1 MVAVT
6 QYYAKVGISIDNSQ
20 LSKVDRYFKLIEN
33 KLSKFHKKTNILN
46 FSVNMRGLEKKL
58 GDALDSVSRKVVFEI
73 SNFVVNKRNLQ
84 AAITN
89 AAGKLVVPSSS
100 NAPFGIAPLSPKEWN
115 RRTLM
120 SAKLR
125 REEAIARQNERLELA
140 NLRNNRMASVPLIGR
155 SPIGFGMLP
164 SLVGVG
170 GALGMAQLNQA
181 NQQMI
186 SSNIAAESVLGSNS
200 KPLLDW
206 LAKRSDYLG
215 VSYADTLP
223 QFTKFMASSS
233 PLMGQ
238 EASKDVFSSF
248 MEFGRTRGADK
259 VSMNRALTAIGQMSA
274 KGQVMAEEL
283 KQQLGDAAGFGE
295 LPQLFAEAFQIKTGG
310 SLKGAEAR
318 SALMDAMQKGNVK
331 TSDVL
336 PIVSRLMNELSK
348 GGIDKAR
355 TSSVADQMRA
365 ENALIGRGG
374 LLQTFSEAG
383 GEQGFSRFWK
393 EMTTIFKEMT
403 PTVKALGGAFNDLTV
418 LMQPLRNATIGFNR
432 ILEQTAESTGLAEK
446 DIIKLAASGT
456 LLMSK
461 WGRVAAMF
469 SAIILVMEDIS
480 YGLAGKDSYTK
491 DFLDFLESNGMSEG
505 ASKITAISAALLAVA
520 AGLKAIS
527 AASSLPGVGDI
538 LGSPKS
544 KEGGDMSKKG
554 APWAKRVAQTGVA
567 VGLFG
572 LGGYLASDSAVP
584 DYLKQP
590 LQYGIAGSAFGPYG
604 SAAGAIAGFAMPRWE
619 SQLPVDPMTGYREVP
634 SQNNDDLVLA
644 MIRAK
649 EDNKYRQ
656 PQDVNVKVELKANI
670 TAENANDFA
679 GRVVDVLNREIS
691 RVLPNY
697 SYSGVQVPLATQ

>member
-20 LSKVDRYFKLIEN
+20 LKKVDRYFKLIEA
-33 KLSKFHKKTNILN
+33 KLSRFHKKTNILN

-164 SLVGVG
+164 SLAGVG

-186 SSNIAAESVLGSNS
+186 SSNIAAESVLGSNA

-248 MEFGRTRGADK
+248 MQFGRTRGADK

-355 TSSVADQMRA
+355 TSSVAEQMRA

-418 LMQPLRNATIGFNR
+418 LMQTLRNATIGFNR

-446 DIIKLAASGT
+446 DIIKLAAAGT

-469 SAIILVMEDIS
+469 TAIILVMEDIS
-480 YGLAGKDSYTK
+480 YGMAGKDSYTK

-544 KEGGDMSKKG
+544 KEGGKMGKRGISG
-554 APWAKRVAQTGVA
+554 TIAKAGVA
-567 VGLFG
+567 VGLLG

-590 LQYGIAGSAFGPYG
+590 LQYGIAGSVYGPYG
-604 SAAGAIAGFAMPRWE
+604 SAVGAIAGFAMPRWE
-619 SQLPVDPMTGYREVP
+619 SKLSVDPQTGYRDVP
-634 SQNNDDLVLA
+634 YQDQTDLVEA
-644 MIRAK
+644 MILAK

-656 PQDVNVKVELKANI
+656 SQDVNVKVELKANI

>member
-20 LSKVDRYFKLIEN
+20 LKKVDRYFKLIEA
-33 KLSKFHKKTNILN
+33 KLSRFHKKTNILN
-46 FSVNMRGLEKKL
+46 FSVNIKGLEKKL
-58 GDALDSVSRKVVFEI
+58 GDALDAASRKVVFEV
-73 SNFVVNKRNLQ
+73 SRFVVNDKNLQ
-84 AAITN
+84 SAIV
-89 AAGKLVVPSSS
+89 AAGKKISKNTLVGKSLTTPEGV
-100 NAPFGIAPLSPKEWN
+100 NKKTPKEHFV
-115 RRTLM
+115 RAGTVGT
-120 SAKLR
+120 
-125 REEAIARQNERLELA
+125 IARYG
-140 NLRNNRMASVPLIGR
+140 MASVPLI
-155 SPIGFGMLP
+155 
-164 SLVGVG
+164 G

-186 SSNIAAESVLGSNS
+186 SSNIAAESVLGDNAQ
-200 KPLLDW
+200 PLLDW
-206 LAKRSDYLG
+206 LSKRSDYLG

-283 KQQLGDAAGFGE
+283 KNQLGDAAGFGE
-295 LPQLFAEAFQIKTGG
+295 LPQLFADALQIKSGG
-310 SLKGAEAR
+310 NLKGAEAR
-318 SALMDAMQKGNVK
+318 SALIDAMGKGEVK
-331 TSDVL
+331 TGDLL

-355 TSSVADQMRA
+355 TSSVAEQMRA

-446 DIIKLAASGT
+446 DIIKLAAAGT

-469 SAIILVMEDIS
+469 TAIILVMEDIS
-480 YGLAGKDSYTK
+480 YGMAGKDSYTK

-505 ASKITAISAALLAVA
+505 VSKITAISAALLAVA

-544 KEGGDMSKKG
+544 KEGGKMGKRGISNI
-554 APWAKRVAQTGVA
+554 AKTGVA
-567 VGLFG
+567 VGLLG
-572 LGGYLASDSAVP
+572 LGGYLASDSLVP
-584 DYLKQP
+584 DSLKQP

-619 SQLPVDPMTGYREVP
+619 SQLSADPMTGYREVP

>member
-20 LSKVDRYFKLIEN
+20 LKKVDRYFKLIEA
-33 KLSKFHKKTNILN
+33 KLLRFHKKTNILN
-46 FSVNMRGLEKKL
+46 FSVNIKGLEKKL
-58 GDALDSVSRKVVFEI
+58 GDALDTVSRKVVFEV
-73 SNFVVNKRNLQ
+73 SRFVVNDRNLQ
-84 AAITN
+84 AALMIASRRVSRQLDGRN
-89 AAGKLVVPSSS
+89 MRPGASSS
-100 NAPFGIAPLSPKEWN
+100 SV
-115 RRTLM
+115 
-120 SAKLR
+120 S
-125 REEAIARQNERLELA
+125 
-140 NLRNNRMASVPLIGR
+140 MASYSKSGMGSAGTLGLMR
-155 SPIGFGMLP
+155 GGFAALP
-164 SLVGVG
+164 FIG

-186 SSNIAAESVLGSNS
+186 SSNIAAESVLGSNA

-248 MEFGRTRGADK
+248 MQFGRTRGADK
-259 VSMNRALTAIGQMSA
+259 ISMNRALTAIGQMSA

-310 SLKGAEAR
+310 RLKGAEAR
-318 SALMDAMQKGNVK
+318 SALMDAMQKGEVK

-336 PIVSRLMNELSK
+336 PIVSRLMDELSK

-355 TSSVADQMRA
+355 TSSVAQQMRA
-365 ENALIGRGG
+365 ENALVGRGG

-446 DIIKLAASGT
+446 DIIKLAAAGT

-469 SAIILVMEDIS
+469 TAIILVMEDIS
-480 YGLAGKDSYTK
+480 YGMAGKDSYTK

-544 KEGGDMSKKG
+544 KGGGKMGKRGISNI
-554 APWAKRVAQTGVA
+554 AKTGVA

-572 LGGYLASDSAVP
+572 LGGYLASDPTVP

-619 SQLPVDPMTGYREVP
+619 SKLPVDPQTGYKDVP
-634 SQNNDDLVLA
+634 YQDQTDLVEA
-644 MIRAK
+644 MILAK

-656 PQDVNVKVELKANI
+656 TQDVNVKVELKANI

-697 SYSGVQVPLATQ
+697 SYSGVQVPLVTPTQ

>member
-20 LSKVDRYFKLIEN
+20 LKKVDRYFKLIEA
-33 KLSKFHKKTNILN
+33 KLSRFHKKNNILN
-46 FSVNMRGLEKKL
+46 FTINIRGLEKKL
-58 GDALDSVSRKVVFEI
+58 GDALDTVSRKVAFEV
-73 SNFVVNKRNLQ
+73 SRFVVNDKNLQ
-84 AAITN
+84 AA
-89 AAGKLVVPSSS
+89 
-100 NAPFGIAPLSPKEWN
+100 
-115 RRTLM
+115 LM
-120 SAKLR
+120 SAGR
-125 REEAIARQNERLELA
+125 RVSKNITAGTPAGSSSVAAAKRSNESFIRSSGTVGTIAKYGV
-140 NLRNNRMASVPLIGR
+140 ASIPFI
-155 SPIGFGMLP
+155 
-164 SLVGVG
+164 G

-186 SSNIAAESVLGSNS
+186 SSNIAAESVLGSNA

-248 MEFGRTRGADK
+248 MQFGRTRGADK

-318 SALMDAMQKGNVK
+318 SALMDAMQKGDVK

-348 GGIDKAR
+348 GGVEKAR
-355 TSSVADQMRA
+355 TSSVAEQMRA

-374 LLQTFSEAG
+374 LLQSFSEAG

-393 EMTTIFKEMT
+393 EMATIFREMT
-403 PTVKALGGAFNDLTV
+403 PVVKALGGAFNDLT
-418 LMQPLRNATIGFNR
+418 LFMQPLRNAVIGINR
-432 ILEQTAESTGLAEK
+432 ILEETSKISGIAEK
-446 DIIKLAASGT
+446 DIVQLAMAGG
-456 LLMSK
+456 LLMTK

-469 SAIILVMEDIS
+469 TTIVLVMEDIA
-480 YGLAGKDSYTK
+480 YGMAGKDSFTK
-491 DFLDFLESNGMSEG
+491 DFLDFLESKGMSEG

-544 KEGGDMSKKG
+544 KGGGQMGKRGISNL
-554 APWAKRVAQTGVA
+554 AKAGVA
-567 VGLFG
+567 VGMFG
-572 LGGYLASDSAVP
+572 LGGYLASDSIVP
-584 DYLKQP
+584 DSLKQP

-619 SQLPVDPMTGYREVP
+619 SQLSVDPLTGYREVP
-634 SQNNDDLVLA
+634 SQNNDELVLA

-649 EDNKYRQ
+649 ADNQYKQ
-656 PQDVNVKVELKANI
+656 TQDVNVTVKLDANI

-679 GRVVDVLNREIS
+679 GKVVDVLNREIS
-691 RVLPNY
+691 KVMPNY
-697 SYSGVQVPLATQ
+697 SYSGVQVPLAQ

>member
-20 LSKVDRYFKLIEN
+20 LKKVDRYFKLIEA
-33 KLSKFHKKTNILN
+33 KLSRFHKKNNILN
-46 FSVNMRGLEKKL
+46 FTINIRGLEKKL
-58 GDALDSVSRKVVFEI
+58 GDALDTVSRKVAFEV
-73 SNFVVNKRNLQ
+73 SRFVVNDKNLQ
-84 AAITN
+84 AA
-89 AAGKLVVPSSS
+89 
-100 NAPFGIAPLSPKEWN
+100 
-115 RRTLM
+115 LM
-120 SAKLR
+120 SAGR
-125 REEAIARQNERLELA
+125 RVSKNITAGVPSGSSSVAAAKRSNESFIRSSGTVGTIAKYGV
-140 NLRNNRMASVPLIGR
+140 ASIPFI
-155 SPIGFGMLP
+155 
-164 SLVGVG
+164 G

-186 SSNIAAESVLGSNS
+186 SSNIAAESVLGSNA

-248 MEFGRTRGADK
+248 MQFGRTRGADK
-259 VSMNRALTAIGQMSA
+259 ISMNRALTAIGQMSA

-318 SALMDAMQKGNVK
+318 SALMDAMQRGDVK

-348 GGIDKAR
+348 GGVERAR
-355 TSSVADQMRA
+355 TSSVAEQMRA

-393 EMTTIFKEMT
+393 EMASIFREMT
-403 PTVKALGGAFNDLTV
+403 PVVKALGGAFNDLT
-418 LMQPLRNATIGFNR
+418 LFMQPLRNAVIGINR
-432 ILEQTAESTGLAEK
+432 ILEETSKISGIAEK
-446 DIIKLAASGT
+446 DIVHLAMAGG
-456 LLMSK
+456 LLMTK

-469 SAIILVMEDIS
+469 TTIVLVMEDIA
-480 YGLAGKDSYTK
+480 YGMAGKDSFTK
-491 DFLDFLESNGMSEG
+491 DFLDFLESKGMSEG

-544 KEGGDMSKKG
+544 KGGGQMGKRTISNI
-554 APWAKRVAQTGVA
+554 AKTGVA

-619 SQLPVDPMTGYREVP
+619 SQLPVDPLTGYREVP
-634 SQNNDDLVLA
+634 SQNNDELVLA

-649 EDNKYRQ
+649 ADNQYKQ
-656 PQDVNVKVELKANI
+656 AQDVNVTVKLDANI

-679 GRVVDVLNREIS
+679 GKVVDVLNREIS
-691 RVLPNY
+691 KVMPNY
-697 SYSGVQVPLATQ
+697 SYSGVQVPLAQ

>member
-20 LSKVDRYFKLIEN
+20 LKKVDRYFKLIET
-33 KLSKFHKKTNILN
+33 KLSRFHKKNNILN
-46 FSVNMRGLEKKL
+46 FTINIRGLEKKL
-58 GDALDSVSRKVVFEI
+58 GDALDTVSRKVAFEV
-73 SNFVVNKRNLQ
+73 SRFVVNDRNLQ
-84 AAITN
+84 TALM
-89 AAGKLVVPSSS
+89 AAGRRVSKNITAGTPSGSSS
-100 NAPFGIAPLSPKEWN
+100 VAAAKRSNESFMRSSGTVGTIAKYGVASIPFI
-115 RRTLM
+115 
-120 SAKLR
+120 
-125 REEAIARQNERLELA
+125 
-140 NLRNNRMASVPLIGR
+140 
-155 SPIGFGMLP
+155 
-164 SLVGVG
+164 G

-186 SSNIAAESVLGSNS
+186 SSNIAAESVLGSNA

-283 KQQLGDAAGFGE
+283 KNQLGDAAGFGE
-295 LPQLFAEAFQIKTGG
+295 LPQLFADALQIKSGG
-310 SLKGAEAR
+310 NLKGAEAR
-318 SALMDAMQKGNVK
+318 SALIDAMGRGEVK
-331 TSDVL
+331 TGDLL

-348 GGIDKAR
+348 GGIEKAR
-355 TSSVADQMRA
+355 TSSVAEQMRA

-393 EMTTIFKEMT
+393 EMATIFREMT
-403 PTVKALGGAFNDLTV
+403 PVVKALGGAFNDLT
-418 LMQPLRNATIGFNR
+418 LFMQPLRNAVIGINR
-432 ILEQTAESTGLAEK
+432 ILEETSKVSGIAEK
-446 DIIKLAASGT
+446 DIVQLAAAGG
-456 LLMSK
+456 LLMTK

-469 SAIILVMEDIS
+469 TTIVLVMEDIA
-480 YGLAGKDSYTK
+480 YGMAGKDSFTK
-491 DFLDFLESNGMSEG
+491 DFLDFLESKGMSEG
-505 ASKITAISAALLAVA
+505 ASKITAISVALLAVA

-544 KEGGDMSKKG
+544 KGGGDMSKKG

-572 LGGYLASDSAVP
+572 LGGYLASDSIVP

-619 SQLPVDPMTGYREVP
+619 SQLFVDPLTGYREVP
-634 SQNNDDLVLA
+634 SQNNDELVLA

-649 EDNKYRQ
+649 ADNQYKQ
-656 PQDVNVKVELKANI
+656 AQDVNVTVKLDANI

-679 GRVVDVLNREIS
+679 GKVVDVLNREIS
-691 RVLPNY
+691 KVMPNY
-697 SYSGVQVPLATQ
+697 SYSGVQVPLAQ

>member
-20 LSKVDRYFKLIEN
+20 LKKVDRYFKLIEA
-33 KLSKFHKKTNILN
+33 KLSRFHKKNNILN
-46 FSVNMRGLEKKL
+46 FTINIRGLEKKL
-58 GDALDSVSRKVVFEI
+58 GDALDTVSRKVAFEV
-73 SNFVVNKRNLQ
+73 SRFVVNDRNLQ
-84 AAITN
+84 TALM
-89 AAGKLVVPSSS
+89 AAGRRVSKNITAGVPSGSS
-100 NAPFGIAPLSPKEWN
+100 SVAAAKRSNESFMRSSGTVGTIAKYGVASIPFI
-115 RRTLM
+115 
-120 SAKLR
+120 
-125 REEAIARQNERLELA
+125 
-140 NLRNNRMASVPLIGR
+140 
-155 SPIGFGMLP
+155 
-164 SLVGVG
+164 G

-186 SSNIAAESVLGSNS
+186 SSNIAAESVLGLNA

-206 LAKRSDYLG
+206 LSKRSDYLG

-248 MEFGRTRGADK
+248 MQFGRTRGADK

-295 LPQLFAEAFQIKTGG
+295 IPQLFAEAFQIKTGG

-318 SALMDAMQKGNVK
+318 SALMDAMQKGDVK

-336 PIVSRLMNELSK
+336 PIISRLMNELSK

-355 TSSVADQMRA
+355 TSSVAEQMRA

-393 EMTTIFKEMT
+393 EMATIFREMT
-403 PTVKALGGAFNDLTV
+403 PVVKALGGAFNDLT
-418 LMQPLRNATIGFNR
+418 LFMQPLRNAVIGINR
-432 ILEQTAESTGLAEK
+432 ILEETSKVSGIAEK
-446 DIIKLAASGT
+446 DIVQLAMAGG
-456 LLMSK
+456 LLMTK

-469 SAIILVMEDIS
+469 TTIVLVMEDIA
-480 YGLAGKDSYTK
+480 YGMAGKDSFTK
-491 DFLDFLESNGMSEG
+491 DFLDFLESKGMSEG

-544 KEGGDMSKKG
+544 KGGGKMSRKGGENVTKKG
-554 APWAKRVAQTGVA
+554 MPWAKRIAQTGA
-567 VGLFG
+567 AIGLAG
-572 LGGYLASDSAVP
+572 LGGYLASDPVVP

-590 LQYGIAGSAFGPYG
+590 LQYSIAGSALGPYG
-604 SAAGAIAGFAMPRWE
+604 SAAGAIAGFAMPRWQ
-619 SQLPVDPMTGYREVP
+619 SSLSIDPDTGYREIP
-634 SQNNDDLVLA
+634 SQDNTDIVEA
-644 MIRAK
+644 IIRAK
-649 EDNKYRQ
+649 ADVQYQ
-656 PQDVNVKVELKANI
+656 PQIQDINVTVKLDANI

-679 GRVVDVLNREIS
+679 GKVVDVLNREIS
-691 RVLPNY
+691 KVMPNY
-697 SYSGVQVPLATQ
+697 SYSGVQVPLAQ